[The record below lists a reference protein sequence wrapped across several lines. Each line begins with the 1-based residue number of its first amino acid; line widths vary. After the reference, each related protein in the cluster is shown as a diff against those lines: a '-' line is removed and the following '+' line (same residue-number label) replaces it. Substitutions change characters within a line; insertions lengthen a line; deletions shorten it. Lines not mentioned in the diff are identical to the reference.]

1 MPRPDGVLST
11 LASTLRHGVRDVFAT
26 TRSRRRDP
34 RKRYKNTDI
43 SVRRVHHSDVWARV
57 STVGHD
63 GERTFVLVPG
73 IGVAAT
79 YFERLAPALNEFGPV
94 HALDLPGFG
103 GVPHPP
109 GARHMSIGDYAELVG
124 AVIDELG
131 LDDPVVLGHSMG
143 TQVVAELAA
152 RRPELTTI
160 VLLGPVM
167 NRHERR
173 LLTAARRFVQSS
185 IREPAQVAILAA
197 GAYLLCGPR
206 WFSRVL
212 PEMMAYPIERTVP
225 RIRAST
231 LVIRGEFDRLVPK
244 EWAEE
249 IARAIPHARAWEI
262 PGASHSVMHAHAEE
276 VARLCVE
283 HARAPQPERGE
294 SEVRRFPDGEVDRSE
309 EDAAIDDPVGA
320 VRGRLTELAGILTDD
335 DSLIAEGKT
344 QHAEASDPAA
354 LQSDPDDGQP
364 NGGRPLSDTARNDD
378 AASDDRG
385 GDDSTNDRGRDD
397 FTNDDSSR
405 DDSAPQPAADR
416 S

>member
-1 MPRPDGVLST
+1 MPRPGRPLRT
-11 LASTLRHGVRDVFAT
+11 LAASLRDGARDVFAT

-34 RKRYKNTDI
+34 RRRFTSTDV
-43 SVRRVHHSDVWARV
+43 SVQRVHHGRVWARV
-57 STVGHD
+57 STVGRS

-109 GARHMSIGDYAELVG
+109 HAERMGITDYAELVG

-173 LLTAARRFVQSS
+173 VPVAGLRFAQSS
-185 IREPAQVAILAA
+185 VREPPKVAVLAA
-197 GAYLLCGPR
+197 AAYLLCGPR

-212 PEMMAYPIERTVP
+212 PEMMHYPIEETVP

-231 LVIRGEFDRLVPK
+231 LLIRGEFDRLVPR
-244 EWAEE
+244 EWVEELAES
-249 IARAIPHARAWEI
+249 IPHARAWEI
-262 PGASHSVMHAHAEE
+262 PDASHSVMHAHAEE

-283 HARAPQPERGE
+283 HARAPQPDRGE
-294 SEVRRFPDGEVDRSE
+294 TELRRFPDDEVDRSQ
-309 EDAAIDDPVGA
+309 EDAAVPDPLGA
-320 VRGRLTELAGILTDD
+320 VRGRVTELAGILLDD

-344 QHAEASDPAA
+344 QHAEATDPAA
-354 LQSDPDDGQP
+354 LRD
-364 NGGRPLSDTARNDD
+364 DD
-378 AASDDRG
+378 AARP
-385 GDDSTNDRGRDD
+385 
-397 FTNDDSSR
+397 SSE
-405 DDSAPQPAADR
+405 SAGPSETTPAFD
-416 S
+416 

>member
-1 MPRPDGVLST
+1 MPRPGRPLRT
-11 LASTLRHGVRDVFAT
+11 LAASLRNGARDVFAT

-34 RKRYKNTDI
+34 RRRLTLTDV
-43 SVRRVHHSDVWARV
+43 SVQRVHHGRVWARV
-57 STVGHD
+57 STVGRR

-109 GARHMSIGDYAELVG
+109 HAERMSIADYAELVG

-131 LDDPVVLGHSMG
+131 LVDPVVLGHSMG

-173 LLTAARRFVQSS
+173 LPIAALRFAQSS
-185 IREPAQVAILAA
+185 VREPPKLAILAA
-197 GAYLLCGPR
+197 AAYLLCGPR

-212 PEMMAYPIERTVP
+212 PEMMRYPIEQTVP

-231 LVIRGEFDRLVPK
+231 LVIRGEHDRLVPR
-244 EWAEE
+244 EWVEE
-249 IARAIPHARAWEI
+249 IAEAIPHARSWEI
-262 PGASHSVMHAHAEE
+262 PDAAHSVMHGHAEE

-283 HARAPQPERGE
+283 HARAPQPDR
-294 SEVRRFPDGEVDRSE
+294 SEAELQRFPDDEIDRSQ
-309 EDAAIDDPVGA
+309 EDAPIADPLGA
-320 VRGRLTELAGILTDD
+320 VRGRVTELAGVLLDD

-344 QHAEASDPAA
+344 QHAEATDPAA
-354 LQSDPDDGQP
+354 LH
-364 NGGRPLSDTARNDD
+364 DD
-378 AASDDRG
+378 AETS
-385 GDDSTNDRGRDD
+385 
-397 FTNDDSSR
+397 
-405 DDSAPQPAADR
+405 
-416 S
+416 

>member
-1 MPRPDGVLST
+1 VPYPGRPLRA
-11 LASTLRHGVRDVFAT
+11 LASSVRHGLRDVFST

-34 RKRYKNTDI
+34 RRRYKNTDV
-43 SVRRVHHSDVWARV
+43 SVLRVHRRDVYARV
-57 STVGHD
+57 NTVGHT

-109 GARHMSIGDYAELVG
+109 NARHMTIGDYAELVG
-124 AVIDELG
+124 AVIDDLG

-173 LLTAARRFVQSS
+173 VPIAAWRFLQSS
-185 IREPAQVAILAA
+185 VREPVQVAVLASA
-197 GAYLLCGPR
+197 AYLLCGPR

-212 PEMMAYPIERTVP
+212 PEMMHFRIEEVLP

-231 LVIRGEFDRLVPK
+231 LVIRGEFDRLVPR

-249 IARAIPHARAWEI
+249 VAASIPHARAWEI
-262 PGASHSVMHAHAEE
+262 PDASHSVMHAHAEE

-283 HARAPQPERGE
+283 HARAPQPDRDEAE
-294 SEVRRFPDGEVDRSE
+294 LRRFPDDEVDRSQ
-309 EDAAIDDPVGA
+309 EDAPIEDPLGAI
-320 VRGRLTELAGILTDD
+320 RGRVTELAGILVDD

-344 QHAEASDPAA
+344 QHAEATDPAA
-354 LQSDPDDGQP
+354 LQE
-364 NGGRPLSDTARNDD
+364 SDTDAGDGDPGPDLFDDPATAR
-378 AASDDRG
+378 
-385 GDDSTNDRGRDD
+385 
-397 FTNDDSSR
+397 
-405 DDSAPQPAADR
+405 
-416 S
+416 

>member
-1 MPRPDGVLST
+1 MSALGSLLRDLGS
-11 LASTLRHGVRDVFAT
+11 SLRHGARDTLAT
-26 TRSRRRDP
+26 ARSRRRDP
-34 RKRYKNTDI
+34 RRRYRSTDV
-43 SVRRVHHSDVWARV
+43 SVQRVRHGDVWARV

-109 GARHMSIGDYAELVG
+109 LARRMGIGDYAELVG
-124 AVIDELG
+124 AVIDQLG

-152 RRPELTTI
+152 RRPGLSTI

-167 NRHERR
+167 NRRERR
-173 LLTAARRFVQSS
+173 LPVAALRFAQSS
-185 IREPAQVAILAA
+185 LREPAQVAVLAA
-197 GAYLLCGPR
+197 AAYLLCGPR

-212 PEMMAYPIERTVP
+212 PEMMQYRIEETVP

-231 LVIRGEFDRLVPK
+231 LLIRGEFDRLVPR

-249 IARAIPHARAWEI
+249 IAEATPHARAWEI
-262 PGASHSVMHAHAEE
+262 PDASHSVMHAHAEE

-283 HARAPQPERGE
+283 HARAPQPDRDE
-294 SEVRRFPDGEVDRSE
+294 SELRRFPDDEVDRSQ
-309 EDAAIDDPVGA
+309 EDAPTPDPLGA
-320 VRGRLTELAGILTDD
+320 LRGRVTELAGILVDD

-344 QHAEASDPAA
+344 QHAEATDPAA
-354 LQSDPDDGQP
+354 L
-364 NGGRPLSDTARNDD
+364 
-378 AASDDRG
+378 
-385 GDDSTNDRGRDD
+385 RDD
-397 FTNDDSSR
+397 ETGG
-405 DDSAPQPAADR
+405 PALLGADKDA
-416 S
+416 